1 MAKSRSPREEEP
13 VEDEQPQD
21 RGSLADRARESMD
34 FEAWLQ
40 EQVKKTP
47 WWAISMAAHAMGL
60 ALLSVVTFSH
70 ARVQSEEVPIIVTV
84 PPPKIQKI
92 EIERPQGLVERKGVP
107 TGDVTPQATDEPAIY
122 FPDAE
127 ESDHNESAD
136 GEDYGQMKGD
146 SKEFISYLPGEGG
159 GAKGRQTG
167 KGPGLTDAIGVGGG
181 GGGAGR
187 YGGPFGGRV
196 NRRAKGGGTKGSTDA
211 TENAVTA
218 GLRWLAR
225 HQNSDGSWDAESYSG
240 NCKKSICEGKGYR
253 DYNVGLT
260 GLSLL
265 AFLGAGYTHLSR
277 DKYMDP
283 ITGKEMSFGTVVKQ
297 GILYLI
303 KSQDSDGCFGAKTG
317 GKMLYNHAVASLAM
331 AEAYGLTQSPL
342 FKDPAQRGIDFLLA
356 SKNPYKAWRYQ
367 PKDGENDSSV
377 TGWCVMAMK
386 SAEISG
392 LNVGRA
398 AFEEAL
404 SFIDEITEKNY
415 GKCGYTKL
423 EDAGVKVVVQ
433 GKNEDYTNHES
444 LTAVGMLVR
453 IFCKHDPKDPI
464 LEMGGKLLVQD
475 LPIWD
480 KAKKTNDYYYWYYG
494 TLALFQYDGPDSGQ
508 SQKYWGAWNKAMVDA
523 LVKNQATAKDQCAAG
538 SWDSDDR
545 WGFEGGRVYATA
557 LNVLTLE
564 VYYRYD
570 SAFGGGK
577 RK

>member
-1 MAKSRSPREEEP
+1 MAKSRPEPEEP
-13 VEDEQPQD
+13 MDEEQGAP
-21 RGSLADRARESMD
+21 RALADRIRDNID
-34 FEAWLQ
+34 FDAWLQ

-47 WWAISMAAHAMGL
+47 WWAISLAGHAMLL
-60 ALLSVVTFSH
+60 ALLSVITFSTQEVH
-70 ARVQSEEVPIIVTV
+70 SEEVPIIVTV
-84 PPPKIQKI
+84 PPPKVAKI

-107 TGDVTPQATDEPAIY
+107 TGDTQPSATDEPAIY

-146 SKEFISYLPGEGG
+146 SKEFISYLPGESGG
-159 GAKGRQTG
+159 IKGRQTG
-167 KGPGLTDAIGVGGG
+167 KGPGLTDAIGIGGG

-225 HQNSDGSWDAESYSG
+225 HQNADGSWDAENFSAQ
-240 NCKKSICEGKGYR
+240 CKKSICDGKGYR
-253 DYNVGLT
+253 DYNIGLT

-277 DKYMDP
+277 DKYVDP
-283 ITGKEMSFGTVVKQ
+283 ITGKEMSFGTVVKN

-303 KSQDSDGCFGAKTG
+303 KAQDADGLFGAKAG
-317 GKMLYNHAVASLAM
+317 GKMMYNHAVSALAM
-331 AEAYGLTQSPL
+331 AEAFGLTQSPL
-342 FKDPAQRGIDFLLA
+342 FKEPAQKGIDFLLA
-356 SKNPYKAWRYQ
+356 AKNPYKAWRYQ

-398 AFEEAL
+398 AFEEAK
-404 SFIDEITEKNY
+404 SFIEEITEKNY

-433 GKNEDYTNHES
+433 GKNEDYANHDS
-444 LTAVGMLVR
+444 LTAVGMLCR
-453 IFCKHDPKDPI
+453 MFIDHNSKDPI
-464 LEMGGKLLVQD
+464 LELGAKLLVQD
-475 LPIWD
+475 LPTWD
-480 KAKKTNDYYYWYYG
+480 KVKKTNDYYYWYYA
-494 TLALFQYDGPDSGQ
+494 TLCLFQFDGPDSGG
-508 SQKYWGAWNKAMVDA
+508 SQKYWNHWNVAMVEA
-523 LVKNQATAKDQCAAG
+523 IVKHQATPKDVCASG
-538 SWDSDDR
+538 SWDADDR

-557 LNVLTLE
+557 LNTLTLE

-570 SAFGGGK
+570 SAFGGNK